1 MMATKYTLY
10 AKYNYGTYEPAA
22 GTNRIDAADEIAQ
35 SKLEQEP
42 EIDYIDIVD
51 AGGKH
56 MFQYSRSGNGTI
68 RRQIYA

>member
-10 AKYNYGTYEPAA
+10 AKYNYGAYEPA
-22 GTNRIDAADEIAQ
+22 GGKDRLDAADEIAQ
-35 SKLEQEP
+35 SKLERVP

-56 MFQYSRSGNGTI
+56 MFKYSRRGNGTI
-68 RRQIYA
+68 RRQIYD